1 MNEYQFCVSK
11 ALPIYPTVENNTN
24 VFKVHSL
31 YKTLAK
37 NEQKIYTKC
46 CATHKIQSTC
56 SVSNTFSK
64 TTVKPRTQS
73 SDKHSPSNRSQSTKQ
88 STNQAVNSLRAHN
101 HRAVPS
107 HWATCLGFQTQIDF
121 DSVEELHQG
130 HLQSH
135 RERNNCQ

>member
-1 MNEYQFCVSK
+1 MNTSFVYLK
-11 ALPIYPTVENNTN
+11 LYPSIPQLKTIQMS
-24 VFKVHSL
+24 FKSIHYTRHQL
-31 YKTLAK
+31 K

-107 HWATCLGFQTQIDF
+107 HWATCLGFQTQTDF

-130 HLQSH
+130 RLQSH